1 MNKTII
7 LLRVTRVSVQ
17 GYTGFRAR
25 LHGFPCKVTRV
36 SVQGITGFC
45 DGMEM
50 FFVAI

>member
-1 MNKTII
+1 MNTPRI

-36 SVQGITGFC
+36 SMQGITGFC
-45 DGMEM
+45 DGMKV
-50 FFVAI
+50 FLVAI